1 MDDAPKINLNRRGTA
16 QRPLLGQTI
25 LVIEDSRHAGETM
38 RLMCLRGGARV
49 RRADS
54 VRSAERH
61 LTSYR
66 PSAVIV
72 DLGLPDGSGLDLIG
86 RLSRE
91 VPRLGVVIAVS
102 GDPTLG
108 DSALDAGADE
118 FLAKPFGSVAA
129 FQTAILHHLPAE
141 ALPQGPRIMHD
152 ERVEPDEAALHDDL
166 AHVEDLLDYSAAPAT
181 LAYVAAFAYGLGR
194 SIGDAEMAECASE
207 LSSALEDG
215 RPQIP
220 AVSALAGVVRTRM
233 SGNIVAI

>member
-1 MDDAPKINLNRRGTA
+1 MDDAPKINLSRRGTA
-16 QRPLLGQTI
+16 KRPLLGQTI

-61 LTSYR
+61 LISYR

-91 VPRLGVVIAVS
+91 VPRLGVVVAVS

-108 DSALDAGADE
+108 DAALDAGADE

-129 FQTAILHHLPAE
+129 FQAAILHHLSADV
-141 ALPQGPRIMHD
+141 LPQGPRLLHD

-166 AHVEDLLDYSAAPAT
+166 VHVEDLLDHSADPAT
-181 LAYVAAFAYGLGR
+181 LAYAAAFAYGLGR
-194 SIGDAEMAECASE
+194 SIGDAEMADRASA
-207 LSSALEDG
+207 LSSTLEDG
-215 RPQIP
+215 KPQIP
-220 AVSALAGVVRTRM
+220 AVSGLASVVRARL
-233 SGNIVAI
+233 SAGSVAI